1 MQFSSI
7 KEQGLS
13 AEPGQSKIAKPQL
26 EATKSPTELGFW
38 RTARTNSKL
47 RRHSPP
53 IQAVPRDQPLPLS
66 HNQQRL
72 WNLEQLHPARSVQNL
87 LHTFHL
93 SGTLN
98 HAALQESLQT
108 IIQRHEILRT
118 RFATPDG
125 LDGQVVQSI
134 EPTVALNL
142 PIIDLQPL
150 PPEQQRL
157 ALQQLSLAQADQPFD
172 LSHCPLWRF
181 QLLQLSPTEHVLIRT
196 IHHIIFDGWSH
207 TVFLR
212 ELGLLYGALAAG
224 AASPLLELPV
234 QYADFAHT
242 EREWLKDENLSLRLD
257 YWQQQLSGAVA
268 AVELPIDHPRSGM
281 TSYEGACQSFV
292 LSPEVSQG
300 LKALSYQAGVSLF
313 VTLFSAFNLLLH
325 CYSQQRDLLVCTPVA
340 GRHRAETKG
349 MIGYFNNLL
358 VLRTLLSSQMSV
370 REVLQQV
377 SQVSLQ
383 AYEYQDLPLQRVA
396 ELANLARVPLTRA
409 MFVLQNTP
417 NPSLELGEL
426 QVRSEFVMRAIADFE
441 ISLSMQEQS
450 GQLEGALQ
458 YKTALFNS
466 QTIAQFIERFQFIL
480 NQLVNNPD
488 VRLSEL
494 PQFAGFNPAIA
505 LSGANFAD
513 PIADLAPRTPIEQ
526 QLTQIWQDLL
536 ELQSISIKANFFELG
551 GYSLLAVRLF
561 QQIEAVLGKTLPLS
575 TLVSAPT
582 IEQLAAVLEGTQSQ
596 ASGSVVLLQAG
607 TAEPPLF
614 LLHDG
619 DGEILLYRNLAH
631 HLPGRTVYGIQP
643 CSTPEQPILHSRIR
657 DMADAY
663 IEQIQAVQPQGPY
676 LLGGLCAGGILAFE
690 VARQL
695 QQQGQTV
702 AMVAIIDA
710 ADVKAAKR
718 TGRVAGERLS
728 SFSKSFMAGEQMSA
742 HQRALF
748 VVNKVRQKVTNLIAY
763 EVTSKVQILHK
774 QMRLQLFRYYLDQ
787 GLPLPR
793 LLQQIPV
800 REVFMFAEQDYS
812 PESCYDGEL
821 LLFRA
826 TQKVLDAATAGVDDE
841 PYINIYS
848 DPLLGWEPR
857 STCPVRV
864 FDVPGG
870 HSSMLQEPYVAVMA
884 EQMQFYLDLALSQKS
899 QSDQFVA

>member
-1 MQFSSI
+1 MQ
-7 KEQGLS
+7 S
-13 AEPGQSKIAKPQL
+13 ASPIEPQ
-26 EATKSPTELGFW
+26 KSFAQRQARTPEPPTELGFW

-426 QVRSEFVMRAIADFE
+426 QVRSEFVIRAIADFE

-466 QTIAQFIERFQFIL
+466 QTIADLLQHFE
-480 NQLVNNPD
+480 QLLKQLINHPEQ
-488 VRLSEL
+488 RLAEL
-494 PQFAGFNPAIA
+494 PKFRNSTDSIHYSEQKNDTVGRPAYV
-505 LSGANFAD
+505 S
-513 PIADLAPRTPIEQ
+513 PRNELEQ
-526 QLTQIWQDLL
+526 QLAQIWEEVLGVSPIGIHD
-536 ELQSISIKANFFELG
+536 NFFELG
-551 GYSLLAVRLF
+551 GQSLSAVKMWV
-561 QQIEAVLGKTLPLS
+561 QIEERLNKKLPI
-575 TLVSAPT
+575 SA
-582 IEQLAAVLEGTQSQ
+582 LLQSQ
-596 ASGSVVLLQAG
+596 TVEGIANLLHTHAEETVEDLVPLRSSG
-607 TAEPPLF
+607 TKPPLF
-614 LLHDG
+614 CIYG
-619 DGEILLYRNLAH
+619 IWLYRELVEQ
-631 HLPGRTVYGIQP
+631 LDPDQPVYGVYIQEEVDILK
-643 CSTPEQPILHSRIR
+643 SNNAAQQSSVLSSVSSIANRYLQAIRKLQPH
-657 DMADAY
+657 
-663 IEQIQAVQPQGPY
+663 GPY
-676 LLGGLCAGGILAFE
+676 YLAGESFGGT
-690 VARQL
+690 VALEIAQQL
-695 QQQGQTV
+695 Q
-702 AMVAIIDA
+702 D
-710 ADVKAAKR
+710 
-718 TGRVAGERLS
+718 AGEAVALVALLDSMMPATLSHLTLANRL
-728 SFSKSFMAGEQMSA
+728 K
-742 HQRALF
+742 
-748 VVNKVRQKVTNLIAY
+748 
-763 EVTSKVQILHK
+763 LHG
-774 QMRLQLFRYYLDQ
+774 QLLLKQ
-787 GLPLPR
+787 GLPYILKAAQQR
-793 LLQQIPV
+793 MQKLRQSVSVRFFQVYQKLNSSVHSNLQQTTLNDIRQDV
-800 REVFMFAEQDYS
+800 RARALQAYS
-812 PESCYDGEL
+812 PQPYSGKV

-826 TQKVLDAATAGVDDE
+826 ME
-841 PYINIYS
+841 R
-848 DPLLGWEPR
+848 DPFEIDLNHDLGWGQFIEDLQ
-857 STCPVRV
+857 V
-864 FDVPGG
+864 FDVPGDHLG
-870 HSSMLQEPYVAVMA
+870 ILQKPHVQIMA
-884 EQMQFYLDLALSQKS
+884 DILQAHIDATCNAPCESTRKNQHYLREISGFEDTKMCS
-899 QSDQFVA
+899 